1 MKSMMTGIAT
11 VLAGI
16 LLVGCSQETLPKTS
30 TSTPAS
36 SSIIEASTS
45 EPSSTQSES
54 KVELEST
61 SSSTESSTRPSSTS
75 TPEASKAPESSK
87 QTTSTSS
94 IDARTGLEAA
104 PQAPLAYT
112 GSKQLILA
120 DLDNLGRAR
129 DAHIQLQDKD
139 EPTGE
144 RDSQINVNPVG
155 WRNYNY
161 YYTANDGSVKR
172 AWFFDRG
179 HLVGYQ
185 FSGLNDEVRNLV
197 PETAWLN
204 RGAFAG
210 MDGGNQ
216 EGMLFY
222 ENRLDSWLATHPNY
236 FLDYQ
241 VTPLYEGDQL
251 WPQKIRLAYVG
262 IDANGQHLQIRLG
275 SDKEIETDNFVT
287 LVYLDNQAPNATIDF
302 ATRQVTNTVEP
313 EKAPVVASSSSS
325 VETVVT
331 PPADASQR
339 IVYITG
345 GGRSEVYWYSKA
357 NMPSSTNMNN
367 IIEMTEQQAI
377 DQGKRHSKTE

>member
-1 MKSMMTGIAT
+1 MKIGIKGSFLLL
-11 VLAGI
+11 LAVG
-16 LLVGCSQETLPKTS
+16 LVACSHDTLPKTS
-30 TSTPAS
+30 STPSSHESNTSESTAESSESVVESSVSES
-36 SSIIEASTS
+36 SSTTEAST
-45 EPSSTQSES
+45 EETIN
-54 KVELEST
+54 
-61 SSSTESSTRPSSTS
+61 
-75 TPEASKAPESSK
+75 
-87 QTTSTSS
+87 TTT
-94 IDARTGLEAA
+94 ITDAETGLEGAS
-104 PQAPLAYT
+104 QHPLAYT
-112 GSKQLILA
+112 GAKQLVLA
-120 DLDNLGRAR
+120 ELDSLGRAR

-139 EPTGE
+139 EPTDK
-144 RDSQINVNPVG
+144 RDTQINVNPVG

-204 RGAFAG
+204 RGGFAG
-210 MDGGNQ
+210 MNDGNQ
-216 EGMLFY
+216 DSMLFY

-262 IDANGQHLQIRLG
+262 LDANGQALKIRLG
-275 SDKEIETDNFVT
+275 SDKEIDADGDVT
-287 LVYLDNQAPNATIDF
+287 IVYLDNAAPNAIIDF

-313 EKAPVVASSSSS
+313 EKTPAASSSSS
-325 VETVVT
+325 STATTAT

-345 GGRSEVYWYSKA
+345 GGKSKVYWYSKD

-367 IIEMTEQQAI
+367 IIEMTEQEAI
-377 DQGKRHSKTE
+377 DAGKRHSMNE